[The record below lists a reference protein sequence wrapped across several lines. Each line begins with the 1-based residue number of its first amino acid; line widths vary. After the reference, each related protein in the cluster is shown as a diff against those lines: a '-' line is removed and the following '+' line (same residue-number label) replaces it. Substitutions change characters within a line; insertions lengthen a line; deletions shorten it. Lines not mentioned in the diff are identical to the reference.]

1 MVIIYLKNGGIM
13 KKSYFY
19 FICLIGL
26 FAFVPNVQAK
36 EVYFVNQNNVEF
48 TKEEYDFISYMFWDG
63 AQDQMSLND
72 YNDFVNSNIMN
83 GELESQIYYDLPL
96 TRSTSIEDANR
107 TLKIVKSCSSNCFV
121 SVTLTWK
128 NSPTVRS
135 YDVMGA
141 YLSGT
146 SLVNN
151 PTTSITTNGT
161 TTTYRDIKKDT
172 NGFGVSMKL
181 PTYGT
186 SMVINQSFRVN
197 KGGTVYAS
205 YQHAMKSISLANSKN
220 YTLSRSGYGGVFKF
234 SGTALTTYDRMNG
247 VSISL

>member
-1 MVIIYLKNGGIM
+1 M
-13 KKSYFY
+13 KKKFLLST
-19 FICLIGL
+19 CLFSMFL
-26 FAFVPNVQAK
+26 LTTDVQAK

-63 AQDQMSLND
+63 AQENMDLDD
-72 YNDFVNSNIMN
+72 YNNFINSDIMN
-83 GELESQIYYDLPL
+83 GDLDSNIYYDIPL
-96 TRSTSIEDANR
+96 TRATSIEEANK

-128 NSPTVRS
+128 KFPTVKS
-135 YDVMGA
+135 YDVIGA
-141 YLSGT
+141 YLDGT

-151 PTTSITTNGT
+151 PATSITTNGT
-161 TTTYRDIKKDT
+161 ITTTYKDIKKSN
-172 NGFGVSMKL
+172 NGFGVSVKL

-186 SMVINQSFRVN
+186 SMIINQSFRVN

-205 YQHAMKSISLANSKN
+205 YQHAIKNISLSNSQN
-220 YTLSRSGYGGVFKF
+220 YTFSRSGYGGVFKF
-234 SGTALTTYDRMNG
+234 SGTALTTYDKMKG

>member
-1 MVIIYLKNGGIM
+1 M
-13 KKSYFY
+13 KKKFLLST
-19 FICLIGL
+19 CL
-26 FAFVPNVQAK
+26 FSMFQAK

-63 AQDQMSLND
+63 AQENMDLDD
-72 YNDFVNSNIMN
+72 YNNFINSDIMN
-83 GELESQIYYDLPL
+83 GDLDSNIYYDIPL
-96 TRSTSIEDANR
+96 TRATSIEEANK

-128 NSPTVRS
+128 KFPTVKS
-135 YDVMGA
+135 YDVIGA
-141 YLSGT
+141 YLDGT

-151 PTTSITTNGT
+151 PATSITTNGT
-161 TTTYRDIKKDT
+161 ITTTYKDIKKSN
-172 NGFGVSMKL
+172 NGFGVSVKL

-186 SMVINQSFRVN
+186 SMIINQSFRVN

-205 YQHAMKSISLANSKN
+205 YQHAIKNISLSNSQN
-220 YTLSRSGYGGVFKF
+220 YTFSRSGYGGVFKF
-234 SGTALTTYDRMNG
+234 SGTALTTYDKMKG

>member
-1 MVIIYLKNGGIM
+1 M
-13 KKSYFY
+13 KRKSLY
-19 FICLIGL
+19 FICLVSL
-26 FAFVPNVQAK
+26 FSFTSHVQAK
-36 EVYFVNQNNVEF
+36 EVYYVNQNNVEF

-63 AQDQMSLND
+63 AQNQMSLND
-72 YNDFVNSNIMN
+72 YDDFVNSNIMN
-83 GELESQIYYDLPL
+83 GELDSQIYYDLPL

-107 TLKIVKSCSSNCFV
+107 TLKIVKSCSSNCFI

-146 SLVNN
+146 SLVNT
-151 PTTSITTNGT
+151 PTTSITASGT
-161 TTTYRDIKKDT
+161 TTTYRDIKNDT

-220 YTLSRSGYGGVFKF
+220 YTCFIIYNLRHSNP
-234 SGTALTTYDRMNG
+234 L
-247 VSISL
+247 

>member
-1 MVIIYLKNGGIM
+1 M
-13 KKSYFY
+13 KKKFLLST
-19 FICLIGL
+19 CLFSMFL
-26 FAFVPNVQAK
+26 LTTDVQAK

-63 AQDQMSLND
+63 AQENMDLDD
-72 YNDFVNSNIMN
+72 YNNFINSDIMN
-83 GELESQIYYDLPL
+83 GDLDSNIYYDIPL
-96 TRSTSIEDANR
+96 TRATSIEEANK

-128 NSPTVRS
+128 KFPTVKS
-135 YDVMGA
+135 YDVIGA
-141 YLSGT
+141 YLDGT

-151 PTTSITTNGT
+151 PATSITTNGT
-161 TTTYRDIKKDT
+161 ITTTYKDIKKSN
-172 NGFGVSMKL
+172 NGFDVSVKL

-186 SMVINQSFRVN
+186 SMIINQSFRVN

-205 YQHAMKSISLANSKN
+205 YQHAIKSISLSNSQN
-220 YTLSRSGYGGVFKF
+220 YTFSRSGYGGVFKF
-234 SGTALTTYDRMNG
+234 SGTALTTYDKMKG

>member
-1 MVIIYLKNGGIM
+1 M
-13 KKSYFY
+13 KKKFLLST
-19 FICLIGL
+19 CL
-26 FAFVPNVQAK
+26 FSMFVLAPNVQAK

-63 AQDQMSLND
+63 AQEQMDLDN
-72 YNDFVNSNIMN
+72 YNNFINSDIMD
-83 GELESQIYYDLPL
+83 GDLDSEIYYDIPM
-96 TRSTSIEDANR
+96 TRATSIEDANR

-128 NSPTVRS
+128 NSPTIRS

-141 YLSGT
+141 YLDGT
-146 SLVNN
+146 SLITN
-151 PTTSITTNGT
+151 PYTSVTASGT
-161 TTTYRDIKKDT
+161 TTTFQDIKKAS
-172 NGFGVSMKL
+172 NGFGVSIKL

-186 SMVINQSFRVN
+186 SMIINQNFRVS

-205 YQHAMKSISLANSKN
+205 YQHAIRNISLSNSQN
-220 YTLSRSGYGGVFKF
+220 CTFSRSGYGGVFKF

-247 VSISL
+247 VNILV

>member
-1 MVIIYLKNGGIM
+1 M
-13 KKSYFY
+13 KKKFLLST
-19 FICLIGL
+19 CLFSMFL
-26 FAFVPNVQAK
+26 LTTDVQAK

-63 AQDQMSLND
+63 AQENMDLDD
-72 YNDFVNSNIMN
+72 YNNFINSDIMN
-83 GELESQIYYDLPL
+83 GDLDSNIYYDIPL
-96 TRSTSIEDANR
+96 TRATSIEEANK

-128 NSPTVRS
+128 KFPTVKS
-135 YDVMGA
+135 YDVIGA
-141 YLSGT
+141 YLDGT

-151 PTTSITTNGT
+151 PATSITTNGT
-161 TTTYRDIKKDT
+161 ITTTYKDIKKSN
-172 NGFGVSMKL
+172 NGFGVSVKL

-186 SMVINQSFRVN
+186 SMIINQSFRVN

-205 YQHAMKSISLANSKN
+205 YQHVIKNISLSNSQN
-220 YTLSRSGYGGVFKF
+220 YTFSRSGYGGVFKF
-234 SGTALTTYDRMNG
+234 SGTALTTYDKMKG

>member
-1 MVIIYLKNGGIM
+1 M
-13 KKSYFY
+13 KKKFLLST
-19 FICLIGL
+19 CLFSMFL
-26 FAFVPNVQAK
+26 LTTDVQAK

-63 AQDQMSLND
+63 AQENMDLDD
-72 YNDFVNSNIMN
+72 YNNFINSDIMN
-83 GELESQIYYDLPL
+83 GDLDSNIYYDIPL
-96 TRSTSIEDANR
+96 TRATSIEEANK

-128 NSPTVRS
+128 KFPTVKS
-135 YDVMGA
+135 YDVIGA
-141 YLSGT
+141 YLDGT

-151 PTTSITTNGT
+151 PATSITTNGT
-161 TTTYRDIKKDT
+161 ITTTYKDIKKSN
-172 NGFGVSMKL
+172 NGFGVSVKL

-186 SMVINQSFRVN
+186 SMIINQSFRVN

-205 YQHAMKSISLANSKN
+205 YQHAIKNMSLSNSQN
-220 YTLSRSGYGGVFKF
+220 YTFSRSGYGGVFKF
-234 SGTALTTYDRMNG
+234 SGTALTTYDKMKG